1 MVKKLLGYTLLI
13 ALTSC
18 TCQQQ
23 LKDDGKSFKVNL
35 SPSEG
40 LKDPL
45 LNLDQ
50 ERLKILS
57 LVFEPLLAYST
68 GTTSG
73 GDLVPVLLTELPTL
87 SADQLTYN
95 FKLKAA
101 PFHTSSKLSSPRT
114 VNSKDVVMS
123 LLRGVT
129 DDDISNYGNLLIGLI
144 DGLSAW
150 VKSTDAGE
158 WYGRK
163 LPAGIQIKNDT
174 EFSIRLLRKYPD
186 FLALLTLPA
195 FSVQPHEMISGT
207 KLSDAIG
214 TGPYAFID
222 AAVETKNWNLKALA
236 NQKYPGVSVLESVDV
251 ADVKASDYS
260 ALSLKLAAEV
270 IDPASGNLKDMPEHS
285 LQELKVRRLEML
297 LLNLRDPVIKALG
310 SDFRKALFSAI
321 DADSVMAQM
330 YRGFSL
336 SSKQFIPP
344 GVEGTL
350 DEASLNMMSKEDA
363 VKRLQKILA
372 KKKIKVMYPETA
384 PYWRQM
390 EATLAEVGPFFE
402 FEPVE
407 VSTYLSKVEKS
418 EYQIAPL
425 SWEGDLP
432 EATNFLQLYYSGSQ
446 NSSQNLSGYKSAAF
460 DSAFDRLSKLF
471 PSAERRKLA
480 EEAHKIVLKD
490 LPALPLGFKK
500 DFVILGPRANGL
512 NTKAFGSNSLK
523 DFLLAP

>member
-1 MVKKLLGYTLLI
+1 MVKKLLGYAFLVF
-13 ALTSC
+13 LTSC

-23 LKDDGKSFKVNL
+23 IKDDGKSFKVNL
-35 SPSEG
+35 TASEG
-40 LKDPL
+40 PKDPL

-57 LVFEPLLAYST
+57 LVFEPLLAYSSSAVT
-68 GTTSG
+68 G
-73 GDLVPVLLTELPTL
+73 GDLVPVLLQELPTL

-95 FKLKAA
+95 FKLKTAA
-101 PFHTSSKLSSPRT
+101 FHTSTKFSSPRN
-114 VNSKDVVMS
+114 VSSKDVVMS

-144 DGLSAW
+144 EGLSSW
-150 VKSTDAGE
+150 VKSTESGE

-163 LPAGIQIKNDT
+163 LPSGIEIKNDS
-174 EFSIRLLRKYPD
+174 EFSIRLLRRYPD

-195 FSVQPHEMISGT
+195 FSVQPSELISGT
-207 KLSDAIG
+207 KLLEAIG
-214 TGPYAFID
+214 TGPYAFAD
-222 AAVETKNWNLKALA
+222 ASMETKKWDLKAVA
-236 NQKYPGVSVLESVDV
+236 TQKYPTIAVFESLESS
-251 ADVKASDYS
+251 DVKASDYT
-260 ALSLKLAAEV
+260 ALNLKIAANV
-270 IDPASGNLKDMPEHS
+270 IDASTGNLKELPEHS
-285 LQELKVRRLEML
+285 LHELKVRRLEML
-297 LLNLRDPVIKALG
+297 LLNLRDPVIKSLG
-310 SDFRKALFSAI
+310 ADFRKALLAVI
-321 DADSVMAQM
+321 DADQVMTYM

-344 GVEGTL
+344 GVEGSL
-350 DEASLNMMSKEDA
+350 DEASLSLMPKEEA
-363 VKRLQKILA
+363 VKKLKKMLA
-372 KKKIKVMYPETA
+372 KKKIKVIYPETA
-384 PYWRQM
+384 PYWKQL
-390 EATLAEVGPFFE
+390 EANLAEVGSFFE

-407 VSTYLSKVEKS
+407 VSIYLNKVEKN

-471 PSAERRKLA
+471 PSPERKKLA

-490 LPALPLGFKK
+490 LPALPLGYKK
-500 DFVILGPRANGL
+500 DYVILGPRANGL
-512 NTKAFGSNSLK
+512 NAKAFGTNSLK